1 MTQFERD
8 MQKRAER
15 DSRRLENSFSEIDKK
30 TSTAETTK
38 LIFFWVLGILL
49 GFPLALLAFAK
60 MLN

>member
-15 DSRRLENSFSEIDKK
+15 DSRRLENSFSEIDRK
-30 TSTAETTK
+30 STAAETAK

-49 GFPLALLAFAK
+49 ALPLALLIFAK
-60 MLN
+60 ML